1 MSQVSFVMPLYGIG
15 PRLCSIEYDL
25 LGKATKFSL
34 NGVALLTKVYD
45 YDNNSVT
52 AKYHRGEG
60 AEDEIC
66 TEYDKYGRVKAIKH
80 NGASALELT
89 YEDESAAA
97 GFEESPS
104 CADIKTSRDECIGA
118 DYTYDYDEYTGKLT
132 GYRVSGVG
140 MSMHVF
146 SAGSDKVKYE
156 FDEGYLDYEDQ
167 ITYDENCLI
176 EPRIVKAY
184 NNSDW
189 GIDWNISYDKLG
201 RVNRREED
209 YNFWLGECPVMEVTY
224 KPGTG
229 LKEQIKYSK
238 KGYSETV
245 SQKYDSRGNIVGITN
260 EYSGAFTGKDEYEYS
275 YDSLNRIVGE
285 KVTGIISYSRTYAYD
300 SEGNIS
306 RVTQDGE
313 EESYEYSQ
321 GRLTR
326 VKVNGTIKKQYSYDE
341 YGNPVDYAGEAMEWE
356 RGTQLKSYLG
366 QSYSYDAQGRL
377 YGKSG
382 GGRTWIN
389 YYDGDKLIAHKIDC
403 NKWLIIRYFYDTEG
417 IAGFKIGTSD
427 KYTYAKDGQGNVVG
441 LMSEGQI
448 IAKYVYDA
456 WGNCTVTGP
465 DGEEITAW
473 DDPAVLNPIRWKSQ
487 YYDADTGLYL
497 IGQRWYDPETGRY
510 ISSASPES
518 LLENAGVV
526 YALNLYAF
534 CAGNPLAVLIAAST
548 FLPEFEL
555 YYNGEYKTW
564 WEANGK
570 WVLLGIGVAATIAAC
585 IAAPFTCGASSAV
598 IAIGTTLAKIALGT
612 AIGAAVSLAIGG
624 TIAGIQGALT
634 GHGFWQS
641 FGESVSENFVD
652 AVVTSFAFT
661 AVTIAAGNIIK
672 TRCCFKEGTLVETEE
687 GLKPIEEIR
696 EGDLVLAYDEQTG
709 EQAYKPV
716 VQLFRNTTEE
726 WQYVYIEGE
735 AEPIISTPGHK
746 YYLPENHT
754 RREDGR
760 PEEHASYAGLSERWV
775 SACSLK
781 KGDRVLLSDGKSGT
795 VERTVCVK
803 LAAPETT
810 YNFEVADF
818 HTYYV
823 GNNGVLVHNT
833 DCWNTQK
840 KKYWK
845 NEANELKG
853 KDITYKAT
861 KGNIELMQKGKAPI
875 GLDGKPV
882 ELHHVYGRGVD
893 KIVQMQQ
900 TLHRGAGSSF
910 HATQGFKGFP
920 DITTLPEWN
929 GKFV

>member
-1 MSQVSFVMPLYGIG
+1 MSQVSFVMPLYGNG

-52 AKYHRGEG
+52 AQYHRGEG

-118 DYTYDYDEYTGKLT
+118 NYTYDYDEYTGKLT

-245 SQKYDSRGNIVGITN
+245 SQKYDSRGNIVGITD

-313 EESYEYSQ
+313 EERYEYSQ

-326 VKVNGTIKKQYSYDE
+326 IKVNGTIKKQYSYDA

-366 QSYSYDAQGRL
+366 QSYTYDAQGHL
-377 YGKSG
+377 YGKIW
-382 GGRTWIN
+382 RRA
-389 YYDGDKLIAHKIDC
+389 DVDKLLRRRQADSAQGRLQQMAD
-403 NKWLIIRYFYDTEG
+403 NPLFLRYGGNSGLQDR
-417 IAGFKIGTSD
+417 D
-427 KYTYAKDGQGNVVG
+427 VGQVHLCQGR
-441 LMSEGQI
+441 
-448 IAKYVYDA
+448 A
-456 WGNCTVTGP
+456 
-465 DGEEITAW
+465 
-473 DDPAVLNPIRWKSQ
+473 
-487 YYDADTGLYL
+487 
-497 IGQRWYDPETGRY
+497 GQRSRPDERRADNSEVCVRRVGELHGNGSGRRRDNCVGRP
-510 ISSASPES
+510 S
-518 LLENAGVV
+518 
-526 YALNLYAF
+526 
-534 CAGNPLAVLIAAST
+534 
-548 FLPEFEL
+548 
-555 YYNGEYKTW
+555 
-564 WEANGK
+564 
-570 WVLLGIGVAATIAAC
+570 GIEPHT
-585 IAAPFTCGASSAV
+585 
-598 IAIGTTLAKIALGT
+598 
-612 AIGAAVSLAIGG
+612 
-624 TIAGIQGALT
+624 
-634 GHGFWQS
+634 
-641 FGESVSENFVD
+641 
-652 AVVTSFAFT
+652 
-661 AVTIAAGNIIK
+661 
-672 TRCCFKEGTLVETEE
+672 VE
-687 GLKPIEEIR
+687 
-696 EGDLVLAYDEQTG
+696 
-709 EQAYKPV
+709 
-716 VQLFRNTTEE
+716 
-726 WQYVYIEGE
+726 
-735 AEPIISTPGHK
+735 EPILRCGYGAVPYRSEVVRPGDWQIHK
-746 YYLPENHT
+746 Q
-754 RREDGR
+754 R
-760 PEEHASYAGLSERWV
+760 
-775 SACSLK
+775 
-781 KGDRVLLSDGKSGT
+781 
-795 VERTVCVK
+795 
-803 LAAPETT
+803 
-810 YNFEVADF
+810 
-818 HTYYV
+818 
-823 GNNGVLVHNT
+823 
-833 DCWNTQK
+833 
-840 KKYWK
+840 
-845 NEANELKG
+845 
-853 KDITYKAT
+853 
-861 KGNIELMQKGKAPI
+861 
-875 GLDGKPV
+875 KP
-882 ELHHVYGRGVD
+882 
-893 KIVQMQQ
+893 
-900 TLHRGAGSSF
+900 
-910 HATQGFKGFP
+910 
-920 DITTLPEWN
+920 
-929 GKFV
+929 

>member
-45 YDNNSVT
+45 YDNNRVT

-80 NGASALELT
+80 NGVSALELT

-245 SQKYDSRGNIVGITN
+245 SQKYDSRGNIVGITD

-285 KVTGIISYSRTYAYD
+285 KVTGITSYSRTYAYD

-341 YGNPVDYAGEAMEWE
+341 YGNPTDYAGEAMEWE

-366 QSYSYDAQGRL
+366 QSYTYDAQGHL

-389 YYDGDKLIAHKIDC
+389 YYDGDKLIAHKIERDRQDP
-403 NKWLIIRYFYDTEG
+403 KLIRYFYDTEG

-598 IAIGTTLAKIALGT
+598 AAIGTTLAKIALGT

-672 TRCCFKEGTLVETEE
+672 AKIG
-687 GLKPIEEIR
+687 KR
-696 EGDLVLAYDEQTG
+696 EHDFDLDPRSI
-709 EQAYKPV
+709 EQARQGNPSWDT
-716 VQLFRNTTEE
+716 FR
-726 WQYVYIEGE
+726 
-735 AEPIISTPGHK
+735 K
-746 YYLPENHT
+746 
-754 RREDGR
+754 
-760 PEEHASYAGLSERWV
+760 
-775 SACSLK
+775 
-781 KGDRVLLSDGKSGT
+781 RV
-795 VERTVCVK
+795 
-803 LAAPETT
+803 
-810 YNFEVADF
+810 
-818 HTYYV
+818 
-823 GNNGVLVHNT
+823 
-833 DCWNTQK
+833 
-840 KKYWK
+840 WK
-845 NEANELKG
+845 NEAKFNSSKYDAGQLARMKQG
-853 KDITYKAT
+853 LAPQVD
-861 KGNIELMQKGKAPI
+861 GVSMQ
-875 GLDGKPV
+875 
-882 ELHHVYGRGVD
+882 LHHVVGKANDMYNVVKLTRNQHVLFHRTYGYRYNPNWN
-893 KIVQMQQ
+893 MQN
-900 TLHRGAGSSF
+900 LINLFG
-910 HATQGFKGFP
+910 
-920 DITTLPEWN
+920 
-929 GKFV
+929 